1 MLPDSG
7 ELRIERAFLLL
18 GFYGL
23 IENTC
28 VSMYIVGLILYRNL
42 PLSISLR
49 MRQEYQGTGDWT
61 RVCGLTQRHQS
72 IAM

>member
-7 ELRIERAFLLL
+7 ELRMERAFLLL
-18 GFYGL
+18 GFYAL

-28 VSMYIVGLILYRNL
+28 MSMSIIGLILYRNP